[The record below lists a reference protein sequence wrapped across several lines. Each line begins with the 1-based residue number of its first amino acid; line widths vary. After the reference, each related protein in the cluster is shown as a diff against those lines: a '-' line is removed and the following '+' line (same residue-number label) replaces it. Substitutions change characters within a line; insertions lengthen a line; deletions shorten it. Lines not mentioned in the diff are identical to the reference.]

1 MMTALRLRLVVAAL
15 LLCAAPAL
23 AQRPPDGPRP
33 FRWWKSDAF
42 KKDLGLTADQSTR
55 IDKIWEVNRVELR
68 QEYDEL
74 SKWEAK
80 FSKLLQGD
88 ADEATLTRMID
99 RVETSRASAN
109 KTRSL
114 MLVQMLK
121 VLTPEQRVRFGSL
134 HEKWQRE
141 QAPLPPP
148 SAPRRQDP

>member
-1 MMTALRLRLVVAAL
+1 MMTTLRLRLAVAAL
-15 LLCAAPAL
+15 LFSALPAL
-23 AQRPPDGPRP
+23 AQRPTDSPRP

-42 KKDLGLTADQSTR
+42 TKELGLTADQSTR
-55 IDKIWEVNRVELR
+55 IDKIWETTRVELR

-121 VLTPEQRVRFGSL
+121 VLTPDQRARFGTL
-134 HEKWQRE
+134 RDRWQHEQPPA
-141 QAPLPPP
+141 QPAP
-148 SAPRRQDP
+148 PRRQDP

>member
-88 ADEATLTRMID
+88 ADEATLTRMTD

-134 HEKWQRE
+134 HEKWQHERTP
-141 QAPLPPP
+141 QPPP